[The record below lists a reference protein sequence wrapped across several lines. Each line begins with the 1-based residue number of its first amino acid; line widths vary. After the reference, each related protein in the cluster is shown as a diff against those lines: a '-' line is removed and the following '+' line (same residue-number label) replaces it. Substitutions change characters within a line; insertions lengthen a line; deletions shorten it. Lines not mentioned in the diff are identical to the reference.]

1 MSPVDTL
8 SPWGGTQ
15 QRHESEAAPKTPGR
29 HVLELRLS
37 AQASRTHDRR
47 RGRSVLHRIKTL
59 ASPLNWRRAM
69 VTCVSVSDS
78 LYWTVPR
85 L

>member
-1 MSPVDTL
+1 M
-8 SPWGGTQ
+8 
-15 QRHESEAAPKTPGR
+15 TPGR

-37 AQASRTHDRR
+37 PQASRTHDRR
-47 RGRSVLHRIKTL
+47 RGNIAFRRIIVL
-59 ASPLNWRRAM
+59 ASRVTWNLAM